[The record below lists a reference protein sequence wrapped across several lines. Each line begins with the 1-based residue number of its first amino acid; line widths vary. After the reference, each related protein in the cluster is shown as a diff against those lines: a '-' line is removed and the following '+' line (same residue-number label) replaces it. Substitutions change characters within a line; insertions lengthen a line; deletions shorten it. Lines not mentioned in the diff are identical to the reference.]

1 MSAGGINAEILF
13 IKAQSS
19 NQKIVPLC
27 CGGKKL
33 RMAADCDL
41 NFFRMGN
48 LGFLVTMSKWAR
60 KLNTDPPLLVLQ
72 TQFHKLQVLRRAMVP
87 SRAIRFVAGHFRI
100 DSSKQ
105 TLHQIFI
112 AEKVQVSNIIDTIH
126 SGVVKT
132 RTGITSICFIC
143 RTTDRFVHLRMLI
156 PFKHLLGD

>member
-1 MSAGGINAEILF
+1 MLKYYSLKL
-13 IKAQSS
+13 KARTKKSCRFAAAAKSCEWLRIAISISS
-19 NQKIVPLC
+19 GL
-27 CGGKKL
+27 
-33 RMAADCDL
+33 
-41 NFFRMGN
+41 GN

-132 RTGITSICFIC
+132 RTGIIGICFIC